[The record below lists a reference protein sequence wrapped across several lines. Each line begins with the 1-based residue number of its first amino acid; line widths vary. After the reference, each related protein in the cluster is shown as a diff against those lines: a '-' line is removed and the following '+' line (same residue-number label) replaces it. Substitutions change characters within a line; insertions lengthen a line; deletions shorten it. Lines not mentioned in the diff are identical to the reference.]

1 MKIEIEL
8 NPQMLQD
15 LQRFRRAGM
24 RLKGAVSDEELDQ
37 VRRDYAMACAYV
49 AFNMDFAL
57 AEAGFDN
64 PYEKSPQLNAASK

>member
-15 LQRFRRAGM
+15 LQQYRRAGM
-24 RLKGAVSDEELDQ
+24 RLRGKVSDDELDQ
-37 VRRDYAMACAYV
+37 VRADYAKACIYV

-64 PYEKSPQLNAASK
+64 PYEKSPQLNATSK